1 MSEFKS
7 TLNKKAVALK
17 YDENRSAAPVI
28 VASGMGYMAEKIV
41 ETANEN
47 GVPVYEDDSLATIL
61 TQLELG
67 SQVPEELYKAVV
79 DIYLY
84 FLNYVPQE
92 FQEPEA
98 VKPEEP
104 EELEEE
110 TEEETEE

>member
-1 MSEFKS
+1 MSEFRS

-17 YDENRSAAPVI
+17 YDETKNSAPII
-28 VASGMGYMAEKIV
+28 VASGMGYLAERIV

-47 GVPVYEDDSLATIL
+47 GVPVYEDNSLATLL

-84 FLNYVPQE
+84 FLNYVPGNKGIKE
-92 FQEPEA
+92 EA
-98 VKPEEP
+98 KKETAEENSK
-104 EELEEE
+104 EE
-110 TEEETEE
+110 TVE